1 MTRSQKRRLYNAA
14 ARYAKEIA
22 YSIEFT
28 MVYSTSN
35 LAYVGATALC
45 PCGNKETIYTKAIR
59 ENAKLKLALHHGW
72 HIACYHKGIDDETPC
87 KESKLF
93 QAAKRINFTH
103 IPTLKM

>member
-22 YSIEFT
+22 PSIEFNI
-28 MVYSTSN
+28 VYSKDSEPFI
-35 LAYVGATALC
+35 GATALC
-45 PCGNKETIYTKAIR
+45 PCGNKETIYTKASR
-59 ENAKLKLALHHGW
+59 ENVRIGLALHHGW
-72 HIACYHKGIDDETPC
+72 HFACYHKCIDDETSH

-93 QAAKRINFTH
+93 ESAKRINFTH